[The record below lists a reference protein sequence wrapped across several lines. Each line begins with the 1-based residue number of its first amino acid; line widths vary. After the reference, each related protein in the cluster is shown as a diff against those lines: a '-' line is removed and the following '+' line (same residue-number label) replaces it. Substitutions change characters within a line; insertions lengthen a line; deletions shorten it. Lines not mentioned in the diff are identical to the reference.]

1 MDVLERALVDFKGT
15 IVLISHDEHLVRAVA
30 NKVVDVRDHKVT
42 VYEGDYDY
50 FLYKRAELE
59 ARAAEEAAGV
69 TPTPVVKA
77 AAEPTQPA
85 TGRNVKTREQ
95 RRAEAEERNRR
106 NRALKAERDRLRE
119 VEAAL
124 EPAQARLAEL
134 ETLMADQE
142 LYNDAKRFDECM
154 TEYAALSKKVPALE
168 QEWLELTEK
177 LEEAANA

>member
-1 MDVLERALVDFKGT
+1 MFANSAPGSRAP
-15 IVLISHDEHLVRAVA
+15 
-30 NKVVDVRDHKVT
+30 
-42 VYEGDYDY
+42 
-50 FLYKRAELE
+50 
-59 ARAAEEAAGV
+59 AAEENATVAA
-69 TPTPVVKA
+69 PVKA
-77 AAEPTQPA
+77 TPEPAQPT

-154 TEYAALSKKVPALE
+154 SEYTALSKKVPALE

-177 LEEAANA
+177 IEEAACSAS

>member
-1 MDVLERALVDFKGT
+1 M
-15 IVLISHDEHLVRAVA
+15 
-30 NKVVDVRDHKVT
+30 
-42 VYEGDYDY
+42 
-50 FLYKRAELE
+50 
-59 ARAAEEAAGV
+59 
-69 TPTPVVKA
+69 
-77 AAEPTQPA
+77 
-85 TGRNVKTREQ
+85 
-95 RRAEAEERNRR
+95 AEALDVVGHHVGA
-106 NRALKAERDRLRE
+106 ALLERDRLRE

-154 TEYAALSKKVPALE
+154 SEYTALSKKVPALE